1 MNYPDNSKTRREF
14 VVDYT
19 SLCTSTPRPTTSSS
33 ASQTPRPRP
42 TPRIIPRTTS
52 RTTPKPEQ
60 GPVSAPTPAPTSSPA
75 PVQGQ
80 IRGPRSRLKR
90 STTTGDAL
98 FGKLCVLYK
107 RPSIKYVDKSFRI
120 FFAHHPPGTPPH
132 PHFQYCLQAKFAG
145 FLDTPLGAIV
155 LNGRPLIHM
164 YNRTILDTYF
174 KFQCSHYCLI
184 LIS

>member
-1 MNYPDNSKTRREF
+1 MNSKFIINPCILQHVDNADTMNYPDNSKTRREF

-42 TPRIIPRTTS
+42 TPRTIPRTTS

-60 GPVSAPTPAPTSSPA
+60 GPVSAPTPAPTSSST
-75 PVQGQ
+75 PVQRQ

-90 STTTGDAL
+90 STIGDAL

-107 RPSIKYVDKSFRI
+107 RGHPLSMSTRVSGFFYTPTSAFSVL
-120 FFAHHPPGTPPH
+120 FAHKIGLFFGQPPP
-132 PHFQYCLQAKFAG
+132 QC
-145 FLDTPLGAIV
+145 
-155 LNGRPLIHM
+155 GR
-164 YNRTILDTYF
+164 T
-174 KFQCSHYCLI
+174 
-184 LIS
+184 